1 MNRKQINRL
10 GLLGPISFIS
20 YIIAMVFAPMA
31 YLNYDWMAQ
40 AVSDLSAQN
49 SPSRI
54 LWDQL
59 ATLYNIG
66 SIVCITL
73 VCVYIEGRLSK
84 RVRLGIYL
92 FGLMNW
98 VSAIGY
104 SMFPLISSGNSGGFQ
119 DMVHIYIVTPIVV
132 LLSIIS
138 LGILTYAGF
147 KEKQYRGL
155 GRWALVAL
163 LFMFAGAIGVGI
175 VPPDYFG
182 IPERFSVLAATGF
195 NAVLGVYLF
204 NGFGIRE

>member
-40 AVSDLSAQN
+40 AVSDLSAKN

-73 VCVYIEGRLSK
+73 VCVY
-84 RVRLGIYL
+84 
-92 FGLMNW
+92 
-98 VSAIGY
+98 
-104 SMFPLISSGNSGGFQ
+104 
-119 DMVHIYIVTPIVV
+119 
-132 LLSIIS
+132 
-138 LGILTYAGF
+138 
-147 KEKQYRGL
+147 
-155 GRWALVAL
+155 
-163 LFMFAGAIGVGI
+163 
-175 VPPDYFG
+175 
-182 IPERFSVLAATGF
+182 
-195 NAVLGVYLF
+195 
-204 NGFGIRE
+204 